1 MCTLVD
7 NPAVV
12 DVVPEY
18 GDQVV
23 GTAEAKDMPTTAAK
37 KPVVVAVPLIFGS
50 EEQH

>member
-1 MCTLVD
+1 MD
-7 NPAVV
+7 NPAAV

-23 GTAEAKDMPTTAAK
+23 GMAEAKDTPTTAAK
-37 KPVVVAVPLIFGS
+37 KPAAAVVPLIFAS

>member
-1 MCTLVD
+1 MD
-7 NPAVV
+7 NPAAV

-23 GTAEAKDMPTTAAK
+23 GMAEAKDTPGPAAK
-37 KPVVVAVPLIFGS
+37 KPVVVAVPLIFAS